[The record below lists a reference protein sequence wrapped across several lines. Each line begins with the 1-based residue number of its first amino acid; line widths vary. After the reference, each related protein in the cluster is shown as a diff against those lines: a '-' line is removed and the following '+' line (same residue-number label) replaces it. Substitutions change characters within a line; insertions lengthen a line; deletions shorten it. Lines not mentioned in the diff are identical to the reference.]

1 MTVIKNTHIKQVYLH
16 DYNSK
21 FWQEYLKKDVKQS
34 TNFLNLNFLHYFNEI
49 AFTRWPF
56 YLALSLFITVYYMV
70 LAMKGYD
77 WVLHLAFVGLFSI
90 VFFAFVWFRD
100 MLIEASV
107 FGKYNRKIRA
117 AIVYGF
123 VLFIV
128 SECFLFGGFFWAYF
142 DRLFHATMYTGNS
155 SLPYG
160 MYAIFKSTKSF
171 VATLLL
177 VSSGVLLNYS
187 VYLIRI
193 GSWIYPYILFF
204 IATIFGILFLYIQY
218 YEYSRVL
225 SFNITQSVYGS
236 LFYFLTGFHGLHV
249 IVGLLLLL
257 VSFST
262 LHYRYF
268 LSQERHLLLM
278 ISIFYWHFVDIIWIF
293 LYLTVY
299 IWNFS
304 NSYYHLFDLKFN

>member
-34 TNFLNLNFLHYFNEI
+34 TNFLNLNFLHYFNDI

-77 WVLHLAFVGLFSI
+77 WVLHLAFVGLFSV

-107 FGKYNRKIRA
+107 FGRYNRKVRA

-128 SECFLFGGFFWAYF
+128 SECFLFGGF
-142 DRLFHATMYTGNS
+142 
-155 SLPYG
+155 
-160 MYAIFKSTKSF
+160 
-171 VATLLL
+171 
-177 VSSGVLLNYS
+177 
-187 VYLIRI
+187 
-193 GSWIYPYILFF
+193 
-204 IATIFGILFLYIQY
+204 
-218 YEYSRVL
+218 
-225 SFNITQSVYGS
+225 
-236 LFYFLTGFHGLHV
+236 
-249 IVGLLLLL
+249 
-257 VSFST
+257 
-262 LHYRYF
+262 
-268 LSQERHLLLM
+268 
-278 ISIFYWHFVDIIWIF
+278 
-293 LYLTVY
+293 
-299 IWNFS
+299 
-304 NSYYHLFDLKFN
+304 